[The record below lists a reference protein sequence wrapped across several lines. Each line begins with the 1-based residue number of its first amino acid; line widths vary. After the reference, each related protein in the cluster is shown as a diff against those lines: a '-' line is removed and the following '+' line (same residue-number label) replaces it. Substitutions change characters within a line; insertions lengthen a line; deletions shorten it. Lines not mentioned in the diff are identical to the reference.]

1 MLDPATTGSD
11 RPSVRQIRRHLLPPP
26 SSPPA
31 VVDSPTPAAGRST
44 AVRPDPGLPLPDPSP
59 AGPGGQFPLFPV
71 PPAARMGH
79 GCCAW
84 LPGAPDS
91 RGSGAGSMTHG
102 VGPSRRVLPS
112 THHCR
117 QEAAVAMEDPLLR
130 SISALHNSPCSSD
143 GCSGSTNSSTIP
155 PWQPG
160 RRGPSSPRLLGRC
173 SGRSPPS
180 NRHLRIFP
188 TQSSGDG
195 TVARS
200 RWGL

>member
-1 MLDPATTGSD
+1 M
-11 RPSVRQIRRHLLPPP
+11 RQIRRHLLPPP

-31 VVDSPTPAAGRST
+31 VVDRPTPAAGRPT
-44 AVRPDPGLPLPDPSP
+44 TVCPDPELSPPDPSP
-59 AGPGGQFPLFPV
+59 AGPGGQFPLFPAL
-71 PPAARMGH
+71 PAARMGH

-117 QEAAVAMEDPLLR
+117 QEAAIAMEDPL
-130 SISALHNSPCSSD
+130 PCSSD

-160 RRGPSSPRLLGRC
+160 HRGPSSPRLLGRC

-180 NRHLRIFP
+180 NRHLHIFP

-195 TVARS
+195 TAARS